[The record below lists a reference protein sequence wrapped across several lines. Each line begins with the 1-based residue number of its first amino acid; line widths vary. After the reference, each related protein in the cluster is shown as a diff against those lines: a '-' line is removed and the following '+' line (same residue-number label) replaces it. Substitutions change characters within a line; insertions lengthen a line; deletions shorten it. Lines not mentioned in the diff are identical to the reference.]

1 MRQWIIKNFAL
12 DAFLKINGVPLI
24 RFPRASRIIA
34 PLFVLSGI
42 AEIYQTGEI
51 IVETLTGIACIFG
64 FLYFR
69 FKPVEW
75 HELSLVQKFQYA
87 QAKELTHV
95 QGLQYTQIVYPYIAK
110 KYLPLGEPS
119 TFVTLLL
126 KLSVAF
132 RNIPQI
138 AVNYFKERH
147 YLHGSITF
155 GAVFGAFQLTNNVGV
170 PAYAMAIFGYIAGY
184 ILNFF
189 WEWYFAKKGNKFDI
203 NDVLAGAW
211 AGALAGLLC

>member
-1 MRQWIIKNFAL
+1 MRKWIIENFAL
-12 DAFLKINGVPLI
+12 DAFLKINGLPLI

-34 PLFVLSGI
+34 PLFILSGI

-51 IVETLTGIACIFG
+51 IVETLTAIACLLG

-69 FKPVEW
+69 FKPVTYE
-75 HELSLVQKFQYA
+75 ELSIVQKYQYA
-87 QAKELTHV
+87 QAKSLT
-95 QGLQYTQIVYPYIAK
+95 QWQQANFLQVVKPQVEA
-110 KYLPLGEPS
+110 KYLPLGEAS

-132 RNIPQI
+132 RNIPRI
-138 AVNYFKERH
+138 LVNYFKERH

-155 GAVFGAFQLTNNVGV
+155 VLVNGMFKLTNNEGV
-170 PAYAMAIFGYIAGY
+170 PIWALAIFGYIAGY
-184 ILNFF
+184 IVNYF
-189 WEWYFAKKGNKFDI
+189 WEWYFAKRGNKFDI